1 MNCPILLINLDSF
14 RGDFPLQMGKKK
26 IVQFK
31 KNRTAGLSQSFLVV
45 QFCSCVIVFFFLRYM
60 FQKYISSRNIF
71 LVFVWGL
78 WFVTKKI
85 KALARLYLFNLLRN
99 IHFCKKGHP
108 YTQVGRKTII
118 YSSFLLGIL
127 NFFFSFFI
135 CLLHFCPFYRTP
147 PGNGN
152 GNFHTHHK
160 LDIKTFV
167 GLKGQHQK

>member
-127 NFFFSFFI
+127 NFFSLFLFVSYISAHFTEP
-135 CLLHFCPFYRTP
+135 LLEMEMEISIPITSWISKH
-147 PGNGN
+147 
-152 GNFHTHHK
+152 
-160 LDIKTFV
+160 LQD
-167 GLKGQHQK
+167 

>member
-1 MNCPILLINLDSF
+1 MRDCL
-14 RGDFPLQMGKKK
+14 
-26 IVQFK
+26 
-31 KNRTAGLSQSFLVV
+31 
-45 QFCSCVIVFFFLRYM
+45 FFLRYM

-118 YSSFLLGIL
+118 YSSFLLDIL

-135 CLLHFCPFYRTP
+135 CLLHFCPLYRTP

-167 GLKGQHQK
+167 GLKGRHQKWQLRMAMSHLWFQALQVSKTFSWPSKLVWDTLFCDWGV